1 MLKGLHVCT
10 GGDERDRQLASSPP
24 PSWEDR
30 AELMP
35 EEQPFGVSWMET
47 GTCHS
52 TPKHAVHIDKLVFTV
67 STMEKVGSM
76 SLLEVLCR

>member
-1 MLKGLHVCT
+1 MKMAMWSILAEWGCVCT
-10 GGDERDRQLASSPP
+10 EGEGREEQQRQLASSPP

-47 GTCHS
+47 GAQRAYAA
-52 TPKHAVHIDKLVFTV
+52 TPIFP
-67 STMEKVGSM
+67 
-76 SLLEVLCR
+76 